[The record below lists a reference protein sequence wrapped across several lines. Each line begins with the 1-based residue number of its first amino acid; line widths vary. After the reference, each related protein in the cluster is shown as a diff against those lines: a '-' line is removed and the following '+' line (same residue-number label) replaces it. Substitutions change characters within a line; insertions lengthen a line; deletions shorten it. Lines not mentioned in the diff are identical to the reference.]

1 MVKQDNPDEYNGW
14 QNFET
19 WNIALWIGN
28 DCQLHNATLAVAKSK
43 TLGRAEKA
51 DRIRQWFELEAEKT
65 VSPSSWQTDLLG
77 HALSRVNWDEIVS
90 NYETQ
95 E

>member
-1 MVKQDNPDEYNGW
+1 MVQKETRDTYNGW
-14 QNFET
+14 TNYET
-19 WNIALWIGN
+19 WNIALWLGN
-28 DCQLHNATLAVAKSK
+28 DRQLHEAAIAVAKS
-43 TLGRAEKA
+43 TLKNVEKA

-77 HALSRVNWDEIVS
+77 HALSRVNWDEIVE
-90 NYETQ
+90 NYQTQ